1 MQHNLNIWLIALHSP
16 YSEIFLHYFLK
27 YAFAAYSE
35 ICQFPIVLTDQYDYG
50 EAMSAKQVN
59 WPRSKHS
66 YIDLSDGRRLHVV
79 EHLPFSG
86 AAATTTAPAADS
98 ATSVEFALAKD
109 ADAPQT
115 HAAQVGKA
123 RDQSEAKPPVV
134 FESGLGLSRL
144 LWANVAH
151 LLAKAGYHTI
161 SYDRSGLG
169 RSPAATQR
177 SLEALVADLEQV
189 VRAYAPQGA
198 IIVGH
203 SYGGIMA
210 RALTARQP
218 QLVKAL
224 VLVDPSSEFVGAQI
238 GPLGK
243 RLEAL
248 FDSAITFSR
257 DLKLLPAFLMA
268 SGYKHLPVRLQQ
280 KVRVEDVSDAAL
292 KARRQEN
299 EGYYPALAKLRE
311 HPLPHPQV
319 PVEILLASSSP
330 ESEWFKAH
338 SEYASKLPDA
348 HLWQASTSSHM
359 VPLLKP
365 QEVALAVKQA
375 DARRSA

>member
-16 YSEIFLHYFLK
+16 HSEIFLHYFLK

-35 ICQFPIVLTDQYDYG
+35 ISRSGIVLTAQSGYG
-50 EAMSAKQVN
+50 ETMSAKQVN

-86 AAATTTAPAADS
+86 LATTTAPVTTTAPAAAGAPTGPAADHE
-98 ATSVEFALAKD
+98 TS
-109 ADAPQT
+109 T
-115 HAAQVGKA
+115 
-123 RDQSEAKPPVV
+123 KPPVV

-151 LLAKAGYHTI
+151 LLAKAGYRTI

-169 RSPAATQR
+169 LSPAATER
-177 SLEALVADLEQV
+177 NLEALVADLEQV
-189 VRAYAPQGA
+189 VQTYAPQGA

-203 SYGGIMA
+203 SYGGILA
-210 RALTARQP
+210 RTLTARQP

-243 RLEAL
+243 RLEAF

-257 DLKLLPAFLMA
+257 NLKLLPTFLMA
-268 SGYKHLPVRLQQ
+268 AGYKHLPVRLQQ
-280 KVRVEDVSDAAL
+280 KVRVEDVSDTSL
-292 KARRQEN
+292 RTRRQEN

-311 HPLPHPQV
+311 SPLPYPQV

-330 ESEWFKAH
+330 DSQWFKAH

-359 VPLLKP
+359 VPLLRP

>member
-35 ICQFPIVLTDQYDYG
+35 ICQFPIVLTDQSDYG

-66 YIDLSDGRRLHVV
+66 YVDLSDGRRLHVV

-86 AAATTTAPAADS
+86 PAATTTAPAA
-98 ATSVEFALAKD
+98 AT
-109 ADAPQT
+109 
-115 HAAQVGKA
+115 
-123 RDQSEAKPPVV
+123 SEAKPPVV

-151 LLAKAGYHTI
+151 LLAKAGYRTI

-169 RSPAATQR
+169 RSPAATER
-177 SLEALVADLEQV
+177 NLEALVADLEQV

-210 RALTARQP
+210 RLLTARQP

-257 DLKLLPAFLMA
+257 DLKLLPIFLMA
-268 SGYKHLPVRLQQ
+268 AGYKHLPARLQQ

-299 EGYYPALAKLRE
+299 KGYYPALAKLRE
-311 HPLPHPQV
+311 QPLPHPQV

>member
-35 ICQFPIVLTDQYDYG
+35 ICQFPIVLTDQSDYG

-66 YIDLSDGRRLHVV
+66 YVDLSDGRRLHVV

-86 AAATTTAPAADS
+86 AAATTTAPAA
-98 ATSVEFALAKD
+98 AT
-109 ADAPQT
+109 
-115 HAAQVGKA
+115 
-123 RDQSEAKPPVV
+123 SEAKPPVV

-144 LWANVAH
+144 LWANVTH
-151 LLAKAGYHTI
+151 LLAKAGYRTI

-169 RSPAATQR
+169 RSPAATER

-210 RALTARQP
+210 RLLTARQP

-257 DLKLLPAFLMA
+257 DLKLLPIFLMA
-268 SGYKHLPVRLQQ
+268 AGYKHLPARLQQ

-299 EGYYPALAKLRE
+299 KGYYPALAKLRE
-311 HPLPHPQV
+311 QPLPHPQV

>member
-16 YSEIFLHYFLK
+16 YSEIFLHYFRK

-66 YIDLSDGRRLHVV
+66 YVDLSDGRRLHVV

-86 AAATTTAPAADS
+86 VAATTTAPAA
-98 ATSVEFALAKD
+98 ATPASLAPP
-109 ADAPQT
+109 ATTAP
-115 HAAQVGKA
+115 AAA
-123 RDQSEAKPPVV
+123 TSEAKPPVV

-151 LLAKAGYHTI
+151 LLAKAGYRTI

-169 RSPAATQR
+169 RSPAATER
-177 SLEALVADLEQV
+177 NLEALVADLEQV

-210 RALTARQP
+210 RLLTARQP

-257 DLKLLPAFLMA
+257 DLKLLPIFLMA
-268 SGYKHLPVRLQQ
+268 AGYKHLPARLQQ

-299 EGYYPALAKLRE
+299 KGYYPALAKLRE
-311 HPLPHPQV
+311 QPLPHPQV

>member
-16 YSEIFLHYFLK
+16 HSEIFLHYFRK

-35 ICQFPIVLTDQYDYG
+35 ICQFLIVLTDQSDYG

-66 YIDLSDGRRLHVV
+66 YVDLSDGRRLHVV

-86 AAATTTAPAADS
+86 AAATTTAPVAGAATVPAADDGLS
-98 ATSVEFALAKD
+98 A
-109 ADAPQT
+109 
-115 HAAQVGKA
+115 KA
-123 RDQSEAKPPVV
+123 PVV

-151 LLAKAGYHTI
+151 LLAKAGYRTI

-189 VRAYAPQGA
+189 VQAYAPQGA

-311 HPLPHPQV
+311 QPLPHPQV

>member
-16 YSEIFLHYFLK
+16 YSEIFLHYFRK

-35 ICQFPIVLTDQYDYG
+35 ICQFPIVLTDQSDYG

-66 YIDLSDGRRLHVV
+66 YVDLSDGRRLHVV

-86 AAATTTAPAADS
+86 AAATTTAPAA
-98 ATSVEFALAKD
+98 ATSEV
-109 ADAPQT
+109 
-115 HAAQVGKA
+115 
-123 RDQSEAKPPVV
+123 KPPVV

-144 LWANVAH
+144 LWANVTH
-151 LLAKAGYHTI
+151 LLAKAGYRTI

-169 RSPAATQR
+169 RSPAATER

-210 RALTARQP
+210 RLLTARQP

-257 DLKLLPAFLMA
+257 DLKLLPIFLMA
-268 SGYKHLPVRLQQ
+268 AGYKHLPARLQQ

-299 EGYYPALAKLRE
+299 KGYYPALAKLRE
-311 HPLPHPQV
+311 QPLPHPQV

>member
-16 YSEIFLHYFLK
+16 HSEIFLHYFRK

-35 ICQFPIVLTDQYDYG
+35 ICQFLIVLTDQSDYG
-50 EAMSAKQVN
+50 ETMSTKQIN

-66 YIDLSDGRRLHVV
+66 YVDLSDGRRLHVV

-86 AAATTTAPAADS
+86 AAATTTAPVAGAATVPAADDGLS
-98 ATSVEFALAKD
+98 AKT
-109 ADAPQT
+109 
-115 HAAQVGKA
+115 
-123 RDQSEAKPPVV
+123 PVV

-151 LLAKAGYHTI
+151 LLAKAGYRTI

-189 VRAYAPQGA
+189 VQAYAPEGA

-299 EGYYPALAKLRE
+299 EGYYPALAKLRD

>member
-16 YSEIFLHYFLK
+16 HSEIFLHYFRK

-35 ICQFPIVLTDQYDYG
+35 ICQFLIVLTDQSDYG
-50 EAMSAKQVN
+50 ETMSAKQVN

-66 YIDLSDGRRLHVV
+66 YVDLSDGRRLHVV

-86 AAATTTAPAADS
+86 AAATTTAPAA
-98 ATSVEFALAKD
+98 AT
-109 ADAPQT
+109 
-115 HAAQVGKA
+115 
-123 RDQSEAKPPVV
+123 SEAKPPVV

-210 RALTARQP
+210 RLLTARQP

-238 GPLGK
+238 GPLGR

-311 HPLPHPQV
+311 QPLPHPQV

>member
-66 YIDLSDGRRLHVV
+66 YVDLSDGRRLHVV

-86 AAATTTAPAADS
+86 VAATTTAPAA
-98 ATSVEFALAKD
+98 ATPASLAPP
-109 ADAPQT
+109 ATTAP
-115 HAAQVGKA
+115 AAA
-123 RDQSEAKPPVV
+123 TSEAKPPVV

-151 LLAKAGYHTI
+151 LLAKAGYRTI

-169 RSPAATQR
+169 RSPAATER
-177 SLEALVADLEQV
+177 NLEALVADLEQV

-210 RALTARQP
+210 RLLTARQP

-257 DLKLLPAFLMA
+257 DLKLLPIFLMA
-268 SGYKHLPVRLQQ
+268 AGYKHLPARLQQ

-299 EGYYPALAKLRE
+299 KGYYPALAKLRE
-311 HPLPHPQV
+311 QPLPHPQV
-319 PVEILLASSSP
+319 PLEILLASSSP

>member
-66 YIDLSDGRRLHVV
+66 YVDLSDGRRLHVV

-86 AAATTTAPAADS
+86 AAATTTEPAA
-98 ATSVEFALAKD
+98 AT
-109 ADAPQT
+109 
-115 HAAQVGKA
+115 
-123 RDQSEAKPPVV
+123 SEAKPPVV

-144 LWANVAH
+144 LWANVTH
-151 LLAKAGYHTI
+151 LLAKAGYRTI

-169 RSPAATQR
+169 RSPAATER

-210 RALTARQP
+210 RLLTARQP

-257 DLKLLPAFLMA
+257 DLKLLPIFLMA
-268 SGYKHLPVRLQQ
+268 AGYKHLPARLQQ

-299 EGYYPALAKLRE
+299 KGYYPALAKLRE
-311 HPLPHPQV
+311 QPLPHPQV

>member
-16 YSEIFLHYFLK
+16 YSEIFLHYFRK

-66 YIDLSDGRRLHVV
+66 YVDLSDGRRLHVV

-86 AAATTTAPAADS
+86 AAATTTAPAA
-98 ATSVEFALAKD
+98 ATPATT
-109 ADAPQT
+109 AP
-115 HAAQVGKA
+115 AAA
-123 RDQSEAKPPVV
+123 TSEAKPPVV

-151 LLAKAGYHTI
+151 LLAKAGYRTI

-169 RSPAATQR
+169 RSPAATER

-210 RALTARQP
+210 RLLTARQP

-257 DLKLLPAFLMA
+257 DLKLLPIFLMA
-268 SGYKHLPVRLQQ
+268 AGYKHLPARLQQ

-299 EGYYPALAKLRE
+299 KGYYPALAKLRE
-311 HPLPHPQV
+311 QPLPHPQV

>member
-66 YIDLSDGRRLHVV
+66 YVDLSDGRRLHVV

-86 AAATTTAPAADS
+86 VAATTTAPAA
-98 ATSVEFALAKD
+98 ATSED
-109 ADAPQT
+109 
-115 HAAQVGKA
+115 
-123 RDQSEAKPPVV
+123 KPPVV

-151 LLAKAGYHTI
+151 LLAKAGYRTI
-161 SYDRSGLG
+161 SDDRSGLG
-169 RSPAATQR
+169 RSPAATER

-210 RALTARQP
+210 RLLTARQP

-257 DLKLLPAFLMA
+257 DLKLLPIFLMA
-268 SGYKHLPVRLQQ
+268 AGYKHLPARLQQ

-299 EGYYPALAKLRE
+299 KGYYPALAKLRE
-311 HPLPHPQV
+311 QPLPHPQV

>member
-35 ICQFPIVLTDQYDYG
+35 ICQFPIVLTDQSDYG

-66 YIDLSDGRRLHVV
+66 YVDLSDGRRLHVV

-86 AAATTTAPAADS
+86 AAATTTAPAA
-98 ATSVEFALAKD
+98 AT
-109 ADAPQT
+109 
-115 HAAQVGKA
+115 
-123 RDQSEAKPPVV
+123 SEAKPPVV

-144 LWANVAH
+144 LWANVTH
-151 LLAKAGYHTI
+151 LLAKAGYRTI

-169 RSPAATQR
+169 RSPAATER

-210 RALTARQP
+210 RLLTARQP

-257 DLKLLPAFLMA
+257 DLKLLPTFLMA
-268 SGYKHLPVRLQQ
+268 AGYKHLPARLQQ

-299 EGYYPALAKLRE
+299 KGYYPALAKLRE
-311 HPLPHPQV
+311 QPLPHPQV

>member
-66 YIDLSDGRRLHVV
+66 YVDLSDGRRLHVV

-86 AAATTTAPAADS
+86 VAATTTAPAA
-98 ATSVEFALAKD
+98 ATPATT
-109 ADAPQT
+109 AP
-115 HAAQVGKA
+115 AAA
-123 RDQSEAKPPVV
+123 TSEAKPPVV

-151 LLAKAGYHTI
+151 LLAKAGYRTI

-169 RSPAATQR
+169 RSPAATER
-177 SLEALVADLEQV
+177 NLEALVADLEQV

-210 RALTARQP
+210 RLLTARQP

-257 DLKLLPAFLMA
+257 DLKLLPIVLMA
-268 SGYKHLPVRLQQ
+268 AGYKHLPARLQQ

-299 EGYYPALAKLRE
+299 KGYYPALAKLRE
-311 HPLPHPQV
+311 QPLPHPQV

>member
-16 YSEIFLHYFLK
+16 HSEIFLHYFLK

-35 ICQFPIVLTDQYDYG
+35 ISRSGIVLTAQSGYG
-50 EAMSAKQVN
+50 ETMSAKQVN

-86 AAATTTAPAADS
+86 LATTTAPAAAGAPTGPAADHG
-98 ATSVEFALAKD
+98 TS
-109 ADAPQT
+109 
-115 HAAQVGKA
+115 
-123 RDQSEAKPPVV
+123 AKPPVV

-151 LLAKAGYHTI
+151 LLAKAGYRTI

-169 RSPAATQR
+169 RSPAATER

-203 SYGGIMA
+203 SYGGILA
-210 RALTARQP
+210 RTLTARQP

-243 RLEAL
+243 RLEAF

-257 DLKLLPAFLMA
+257 NLKLLPTFLMA
-268 SGYKHLPVRLQQ
+268 AGYKHLPVRLQQ
-280 KVRVEDVSDAAL
+280 KVRVEDVSDTSL
-292 KARRQEN
+292 RTRRQEN

-311 HPLPHPQV
+311 SPLPYPQV

-330 ESEWFKAH
+330 ESQWFKAH
-338 SEYASKLPDA
+338 SDYASKLPDA

>member
-66 YIDLSDGRRLHVV
+66 YVDLSDGRRLHVV

-86 AAATTTAPAADS
+86 ATATTTAPAA
-98 ATSVEFALAKD
+98 ATPASLAPP
-109 ADAPQT
+109 ATTAP
-115 HAAQVGKA
+115 AAA
-123 RDQSEAKPPVV
+123 TSEAKPPVV

-144 LWANVAH
+144 LWANVTH
-151 LLAKAGYHTI
+151 LLAKAGYRTI

-169 RSPAATQR
+169 RSPAATER

-210 RALTARQP
+210 RLLTARQP

-257 DLKLLPAFLMA
+257 DLKLLPIFLMA
-268 SGYKHLPVRLQQ
+268 AGYKHLPVRLQQ
-280 KVRVEDVSDAAL
+280 KVRIEDVSDAAL

-299 EGYYPALAKLRE
+299 KGYYPALAKLRE
-311 HPLPHPQV
+311 QPLPYPQV

-359 VPLLKP
+359 VPLLRP

>member
-35 ICQFPIVLTDQYDYG
+35 ICQFPIVLTDQSDYG

-66 YIDLSDGRRLHVV
+66 YVDLSDGRRLHVV

-86 AAATTTAPAADS
+86 AAATTTAPAA
-98 ATSVEFALAKD
+98 AT
-109 ADAPQT
+109 
-115 HAAQVGKA
+115 
-123 RDQSEAKPPVV
+123 SEAKPPVV

-144 LWANVAH
+144 LWANVTH
-151 LLAKAGYHTI
+151 LLAKAGYRTI

-169 RSPAATQR
+169 RSPAATER

-203 SYGGIMA
+203 SYGGILA
-210 RALTARQP
+210 RSLTARWP

-243 RLEAL
+243 RLEAF

-257 DLKLLPAFLMA
+257 DLKLLPTFLMA
-268 SGYKHLPVRLQQ
+268 AGYKHLPVRLQQ
-280 KVRVEDVSDAAL
+280 KVRVEDVSDTSL
-292 KARRQEN
+292 RTRRQEN

-311 HPLPHPQV
+311 SPLPYPQV

-330 ESEWFKAH
+330 DSQWFKAH

>member
-66 YIDLSDGRRLHVV
+66 YVDLSDGRRLHVV

-86 AAATTTAPAADS
+86 AAATTTAPAARP
-98 ATSVEFALAKD
+98 ATKPGPAAPGAPTEPA
-109 ADAPQT
+109 ADHET
-115 HAAQVGKA
+115 
-123 RDQSEAKPPVV
+123 SAKPPVV

-144 LWANVAH
+144 LWANVAY
-151 LLAKAGYHTI
+151 LLAKAGYRTI

-169 RSPAATQR
+169 RSPAATER

-210 RALTARQP
+210 RLLTARQP

-257 DLKLLPAFLMA
+257 DLKLLPTFLMA
-268 SGYKHLPVRLQQ
+268 AGYKHLPVRLQQ
-280 KVRVEDVSDAAL
+280 KVRVEDVSDASL
-292 KARRQEN
+292 RTRRQEN

-311 HPLPHPQV
+311 SPLPYPQV

-330 ESEWFKAH
+330 DSQWFKAH

>member
-66 YIDLSDGRRLHVV
+66 YVDLSDGRRLHVV

-86 AAATTTAPAADS
+86 AAATTTAPAA
-98 ATSVEFALAKD
+98 AT
-109 ADAPQT
+109 
-115 HAAQVGKA
+115 
-123 RDQSEAKPPVV
+123 SEAKPPVV

-144 LWANVAH
+144 LWANVTH
-151 LLAKAGYHTI
+151 LLAKAGYRTI

-169 RSPAATQR
+169 RSPAATER
-177 SLEALVADLEQV
+177 NLEALVADLEQV

-210 RALTARQP
+210 RLLTARQP

-257 DLKLLPAFLMA
+257 DLKLLPIFLMA
-268 SGYKHLPVRLQQ
+268 AGYKHLPARLQQ

-299 EGYYPALAKLRE
+299 KGYYPALAKLRE
-311 HPLPHPQV
+311 QPLPHPQV

>member
-16 YSEIFLHYFLK
+16 HSEIFLHYFRK

-35 ICQFPIVLTDQYDYG
+35 ICQFLIVLTDQSDYG

-66 YIDLSDGRRLHVV
+66 YVDLSDGRRLHVV

-86 AAATTTAPAADS
+86 AAATTTAPVAGAATVPAADDGLS
-98 ATSVEFALAKD
+98 A
-109 ADAPQT
+109 
-115 HAAQVGKA
+115 KA
-123 RDQSEAKPPVV
+123 PVV

-151 LLAKAGYHTI
+151 LLAKAGYRTI

-169 RSPAATQR
+169 RSPAATER

-210 RALTARQP
+210 RLLTARQP

-257 DLKLLPAFLMA
+257 DLKLLPIFLMA
-268 SGYKHLPVRLQQ
+268 AGYKHLPARLQQ

-299 EGYYPALAKLRE
+299 KGYYPALAKLRE
-311 HPLPHPQV
+311 QPLPHPQV

>member
-16 YSEIFLHYFLK
+16 YSEIFLHYFRK

-35 ICQFPIVLTDQYDYG
+35 ICQFPIVLTDQSDYG

-66 YIDLSDGRRLHVV
+66 YVDLSDGRRLHVV

-86 AAATTTAPAADS
+86 PAATTTAPAA
-98 ATSVEFALAKD
+98 AT
-109 ADAPQT
+109 
-115 HAAQVGKA
+115 
-123 RDQSEAKPPVV
+123 SEAKPPVV

-151 LLAKAGYHTI
+151 LLAKAGYRTI

-169 RSPAATQR
+169 RSPAATER
-177 SLEALVADLEQV
+177 NLEALVADLEQV

-210 RALTARQP
+210 RLLTARQP

-257 DLKLLPAFLMA
+257 DLKLLPIFLMA
-268 SGYKHLPVRLQQ
+268 AGYKHLPARLQQ
-280 KVRVEDVSDAAL
+280 KVRVEDVSDTAL

-299 EGYYPALAKLRE
+299 KGYYPALAKLRE
-311 HPLPHPQV
+311 QPLPHPQV

>member
-16 YSEIFLHYFLK
+16 YSEIFLHYFRK

-66 YIDLSDGRRLHVV
+66 YVDLSDGRRLHVV

-86 AAATTTAPAADS
+86 AAATTTAPAA
-98 ATSVEFALAKD
+98 AT
-109 ADAPQT
+109 
-115 HAAQVGKA
+115 
-123 RDQSEAKPPVV
+123 SEAKPPVV

-151 LLAKAGYHTI
+151 LLAKAGYRTI

-169 RSPAATQR
+169 RSPAATER
-177 SLEALVADLEQV
+177 NLEALVADLEQV

-210 RALTARQP
+210 RLLTARQP

-257 DLKLLPAFLMA
+257 DLKLLPIFLMA
-268 SGYKHLPVRLQQ
+268 AGYKHLPVRLQQ

-299 EGYYPALAKLRE
+299 KGYYPALAKLRE
-311 HPLPHPQV
+311 QPLPHPQV

>member
-35 ICQFPIVLTDQYDYG
+35 ICQFPIVLTDQSDYG

-66 YIDLSDGRRLHVV
+66 YVDLSDGRRLHVV

-86 AAATTTAPAADS
+86 AAATTTAPAA
-98 ATSVEFALAKD
+98 ATPATT
-109 ADAPQT
+109 AP
-115 HAAQVGKA
+115 AAA
-123 RDQSEAKPPVV
+123 TSEAKPPVV

-151 LLAKAGYHTI
+151 LLAKAGYRTI

-169 RSPAATQR
+169 LSPAATER
-177 SLEALVADLEQV
+177 NLEALVADLEQV
-189 VRAYAPQGA
+189 VQTYAPQGA

-203 SYGGIMA
+203 SYGGILA
-210 RALTARQP
+210 RSLTARRP

-243 RLEAL
+243 RLEAF

-257 DLKLLPAFLMA
+257 DLKLLPTFLMA
-268 SGYKHLPVRLQQ
+268 AGYKHLPVRLQQ
-280 KVRVEDVSDAAL
+280 KVRVEDVSDTSL
-292 KARRQEN
+292 RTRRQEN

-311 HPLPHPQV
+311 QPLPHPQV

>member
-16 YSEIFLHYFLK
+16 YSEIFLHYFRK

-66 YIDLSDGRRLHVV
+66 YVDLSDGRRLHVV

-86 AAATTTAPAADS
+86 VAATTTAPAA
-98 ATSVEFALAKD
+98 ATPATT
-109 ADAPQT
+109 AP
-115 HAAQVGKA
+115 AAA
-123 RDQSEAKPPVV
+123 TSEAKPPVV

-151 LLAKAGYHTI
+151 LLAKAGYRTI

-169 RSPAATQR
+169 RSPAATER
-177 SLEALVADLEQV
+177 NLEALVADLEQV

-210 RALTARQP
+210 RLLTARQP

-257 DLKLLPAFLMA
+257 DLKLLPIFLMA
-268 SGYKHLPVRLQQ
+268 AGYKHLPARLQQ

-299 EGYYPALAKLRE
+299 KGYYPALAKLRE
-311 HPLPHPQV
+311 QPLPHPQV

>member
-16 YSEIFLHYFLK
+16 HSEIFLHYFLK

-66 YIDLSDGRRLHVV
+66 YVDLSDGRRLHVV

-86 AAATTTAPAADS
+86 VAATTTAPAA
-98 ATSVEFALAKD
+98 ATPATT
-109 ADAPQT
+109 AP
-115 HAAQVGKA
+115 AAA
-123 RDQSEAKPPVV
+123 TSEAKPPVV

-144 LWANVAH
+144 LWANVTH
-151 LLAKAGYHTI
+151 LLAKAGYRTI

-169 RSPAATQR
+169 RSPAATER
-177 SLEALVADLEQV
+177 NLEALVADLEQV

-210 RALTARQP
+210 RLLTARQP

-257 DLKLLPAFLMA
+257 DLKLLPIFLMA
-268 SGYKHLPVRLQQ
+268 AGYKHLPARLQQ

-299 EGYYPALAKLRE
+299 KGYYPALAKLRE
-311 HPLPHPQV
+311 QPLPHPQV

>member
-16 YSEIFLHYFLK
+16 YSEIFLHYFRK

-66 YIDLSDGRRLHVV
+66 YVDLSDGRRLHVV

-86 AAATTTAPAADS
+86 AAATTTAPAA
-98 ATSVEFALAKD
+98 ATSEV
-109 ADAPQT
+109 
-115 HAAQVGKA
+115 
-123 RDQSEAKPPVV
+123 KPPVV

-151 LLAKAGYHTI
+151 LLAKAGYRTI

-169 RSPAATQR
+169 RSPAATER

-210 RALTARQP
+210 RLLTARQP

-257 DLKLLPAFLMA
+257 DLKLLPIFLMA
-268 SGYKHLPVRLQQ
+268 AGYKHLPARLQQ

-299 EGYYPALAKLRE
+299 KGYYPALAKLRE
-311 HPLPHPQV
+311 QPLPHPQV

>member
-16 YSEIFLHYFLK
+16 NSEIFLHYFLK

-66 YIDLSDGRRLHVV
+66 YVDLSDGRRLHVV

-86 AAATTTAPAADS
+86 AAATTTAPAA
-98 ATSVEFALAKD
+98 AT
-109 ADAPQT
+109 
-115 HAAQVGKA
+115 
-123 RDQSEAKPPVV
+123 SEAKPPVV

-144 LWANVAH
+144 LWANVTH
-151 LLAKAGYHTI
+151 LLAKAGYRTI

-169 RSPAATQR
+169 RSPAATER

-210 RALTARQP
+210 RLLTARQP

-257 DLKLLPAFLMA
+257 DLKLLPIFLMA
-268 SGYKHLPVRLQQ
+268 AGYKHLPARLQQ

-299 EGYYPALAKLRE
+299 KGYYPALAKLRE
-311 HPLPHPQV
+311 QPLPYPQV

>member
-16 YSEIFLHYFLK
+16 HSEIFLHYFRK

-35 ICQFPIVLTDQYDYG
+35 ICQFPIVLTDQSDYG

-66 YIDLSDGRRLHVV
+66 YVDLSDGRRLHVV

-86 AAATTTAPAADS
+86 AAATTTAPAA
-98 ATSVEFALAKD
+98 AT
-109 ADAPQT
+109 
-115 HAAQVGKA
+115 
-123 RDQSEAKPPVV
+123 SEAKPPVV

-144 LWANVAH
+144 LWANVTH
-151 LLAKAGYHTI
+151 LLAKAGYRTI

-169 RSPAATQR
+169 RSPAATER

-210 RALTARQP
+210 RLLTARQP

-257 DLKLLPAFLMA
+257 DLKLLPIFLMA
-268 SGYKHLPVRLQQ
+268 AGYKHLPARLQQ

-299 EGYYPALAKLRE
+299 KGYYPALAKLRE
-311 HPLPHPQV
+311 QPLPHPQV

>member
-66 YIDLSDGRRLHVV
+66 YVDLSDGRRLHVV

-86 AAATTTAPAADS
+86 VAATTTAPAA
-98 ATSVEFALAKD
+98 ATPATT
-109 ADAPQT
+109 AP
-115 HAAQVGKA
+115 AAA
-123 RDQSEAKPPVV
+123 TSEAKPPVV

-151 LLAKAGYHTI
+151 LLAKAGYRTI

-169 RSPAATQR
+169 RSPAATER
-177 SLEALVADLEQV
+177 NLEALVADLEQV

-210 RALTARQP
+210 RLLTARQP

-257 DLKLLPAFLMA
+257 DLKLLPTFLMA
-268 SGYKHLPVRLQQ
+268 AGYKHLPVRLQQ
-280 KVRVEDVSDAAL
+280 KVRVEDVSDASL
-292 KARRQEN
+292 RTRRQEN

-311 HPLPHPQV
+311 SPLPYPQV

-330 ESEWFKAH
+330 DSQWFKAH

-375 DARRSA
+375 DARRRA

>member
-66 YIDLSDGRRLHVV
+66 YVDLSDGRRLHVV

-86 AAATTTAPAADS
+86 VAATTTAPAA
-98 ATSVEFALAKD
+98 ATPATT
-109 ADAPQT
+109 AP
-115 HAAQVGKA
+115 AAA
-123 RDQSEAKPPVV
+123 TSEAKPPVV

-151 LLAKAGYHTI
+151 LLAKAGYRTI

-169 RSPAATQR
+169 RSPAATER

-210 RALTARQP
+210 RLLTARQP

-257 DLKLLPAFLMA
+257 DLKLLPIFLMA
-268 SGYKHLPVRLQQ
+268 AGYKHLPARLQQ

-299 EGYYPALAKLRE
+299 KGYYPALAKLRE
-311 HPLPHPQV
+311 SPLPYPQV

-359 VPLLKP
+359 VPLLRP

>member
-66 YIDLSDGRRLHVV
+66 YVDLSDGRRLHVV

-86 AAATTTAPAADS
+86 VAATTTAPAA
-98 ATSVEFALAKD
+98 ATPATT
-109 ADAPQT
+109 AP
-115 HAAQVGKA
+115 AAA
-123 RDQSEAKPPVV
+123 TSEAKPPVV

-151 LLAKAGYHTI
+151 LLAKAGYRTI

-169 RSPAATQR
+169 RSPAATER
-177 SLEALVADLEQV
+177 NLEALVADLEQV

-210 RALTARQP
+210 RLLTARQP

-224 VLVDPSSEFVGAQI
+224 VLVDPSSEFGGAQI

-257 DLKLLPAFLMA
+257 DLKLLPIFLMA
-268 SGYKHLPVRLQQ
+268 AGYKHLPARLQQ

-299 EGYYPALAKLRE
+299 KGYYPALAKLRE
-311 HPLPHPQV
+311 QPLPHPQV

>member
-66 YIDLSDGRRLHVV
+66 YVDLSDGRRLHVV

-86 AAATTTAPAADS
+86 AAATTTAPAA
-98 ATSVEFALAKD
+98 AT
-109 ADAPQT
+109 
-115 HAAQVGKA
+115 
-123 RDQSEAKPPVV
+123 SEAKPPVV

-151 LLAKAGYHTI
+151 LLAKAGYRTI

-169 RSPAATQR
+169 RSPAATER
-177 SLEALVADLEQV
+177 NLEALVADLEQV

-210 RALTARQP
+210 RLLTARQP

-257 DLKLLPAFLMA
+257 DLKLLPIFLMA
-268 SGYKHLPVRLQQ
+268 AGYKHLPARLQQ

-299 EGYYPALAKLRE
+299 KGYYPALAKLRE
-311 HPLPHPQV
+311 QPLPHPQV

>member
-86 AAATTTAPAADS
+86 AAATTTAPAA
-98 ATSVEFALAKD
+98 AT
-109 ADAPQT
+109 
-115 HAAQVGKA
+115 
-123 RDQSEAKPPVV
+123 SEAKPPVV

-144 LWANVAH
+144 LWANVTH
-151 LLAKAGYHTI
+151 LLAKAGYRTI

-169 RSPAATQR
+169 RSPAATER

-210 RALTARQP
+210 RLLTARQP

-257 DLKLLPAFLMA
+257 DLKLLPIFLMA
-268 SGYKHLPVRLQQ
+268 AGYKHLPARLQQ

-299 EGYYPALAKLRE
+299 KGYYPALAKLRE
-311 HPLPHPQV
+311 QPLPHPQV

-359 VPLLKP
+359 VPLLRP

>member
-16 YSEIFLHYFLK
+16 HSEIFLHYFLK

-35 ICQFPIVLTDQYDYG
+35 ISRSGIVLTAQSGYG
-50 EAMSAKQVN
+50 ETMSAKQVN

-86 AAATTTAPAADS
+86 LATTTAPVTTASDPAAAGAPTGPAVDHG
-98 ATSVEFALAKD
+98 TS
-109 ADAPQT
+109 T
-115 HAAQVGKA
+115 
-123 RDQSEAKPPVV
+123 KPPVV

-151 LLAKAGYHTI
+151 LLAKAGYRTI

-169 RSPAATQR
+169 RSPAATER

-210 RALTARQP
+210 RLLTARQP

-257 DLKLLPAFLMA
+257 DLKLLPIFLMA
-268 SGYKHLPVRLQQ
+268 AGYKHLPARLQQ
-280 KVRVEDVSDAAL
+280 KVRVEDVSDTSL
-292 KARRQEN
+292 RTRRQEN

-311 HPLPHPQV
+311 QPLPHPQV

>member
-66 YIDLSDGRRLHVV
+66 YVDLSDGRRLHVV

-86 AAATTTAPAADS
+86 VAATTTAPAA
-98 ATSVEFALAKD
+98 ATPASLAPP
-109 ADAPQT
+109 ATTAP
-115 HAAQVGKA
+115 AAA
-123 RDQSEAKPPVV
+123 TSEAKPPVV

-144 LWANVAH
+144 LWANVTH
-151 LLAKAGYHTI
+151 LLAKAGYRTI

-169 RSPAATQR
+169 RSPAATER

-210 RALTARQP
+210 RLLTARQP

-257 DLKLLPAFLMA
+257 DLKLLPIFLMA
-268 SGYKHLPVRLQQ
+268 AGYKHLPVRLQQ
-280 KVRVEDVSDAAL
+280 KVRIEDVSDAAL

-299 EGYYPALAKLRE
+299 KGYYPALAKLRE
-311 HPLPHPQV
+311 QPLPYPQV

-359 VPLLKP
+359 VPLLRP

>member
-16 YSEIFLHYFLK
+16 HSEIFLHYFCK

-35 ICQFPIVLTDQYDYG
+35 ISQFLIVLTDQSDYG

-79 EHLPFSG
+79 EHLPLSG
-86 AAATTTAPAADS
+86 AAATTTAPAA
-98 ATSVEFALAKD
+98 AT
-109 ADAPQT
+109 
-115 HAAQVGKA
+115 
-123 RDQSEAKPPVV
+123 SEAKPPVV

-151 LLAKAGYHTI
+151 LLAKAGYRTI

-169 RSPAATQR
+169 RSPAATER

-210 RALTARQP
+210 RLLTARQP

-224 VLVDPSSEFVGAQI
+224 VLVDPSSEFVGGQI

-257 DLKLLPAFLMA
+257 DLKLLPIFLMA
-268 SGYKHLPVRLQQ
+268 AGYKHLPARLQQ

-299 EGYYPALAKLRE
+299 KGYYPALAKLRE
-311 HPLPHPQV
+311 QPLPHPQV

>member
-16 YSEIFLHYFLK
+16 HSEIFLHYFLK
-27 YAFAAYSE
+27 YAFVAYSE
-35 ICQFPIVLTDQYDYG
+35 ISRSGIVLTAQSGYG
-50 EAMSAKQVN
+50 ETMSAKQVN

-66 YIDLSDGRRLHVV
+66 YVDLSDGRRLHVV

-86 AAATTTAPAADS
+86 LATTTASAAAGAPTGPAVDHG
-98 ATSVEFALAKD
+98 TS
-109 ADAPQT
+109 
-115 HAAQVGKA
+115 
-123 RDQSEAKPPVV
+123 AKPPVV

-151 LLAKAGYHTI
+151 LLAKAGYRTI

-169 RSPAATQR
+169 LSPAATER

-189 VRAYAPQGA
+189 VQTYAPQGA

-203 SYGGIMA
+203 SYGGILA
-210 RALTARQP
+210 RSLTARRP

-243 RLEAL
+243 RLEAF

-257 DLKLLPAFLMA
+257 DLKLLPTFLMA
-268 SGYKHLPVRLQQ
+268 AGYKHLPVRLQQ
-280 KVRVEDVSDAAL
+280 KVRVEDVSDTSL
-292 KARRQEN
+292 RTRRQEN

-311 HPLPHPQV
+311 SPLPYPQV

-330 ESEWFKAH
+330 DSQWFKAH

>member
-16 YSEIFLHYFLK
+16 HSEIFLHYFLK

-35 ICQFPIVLTDQYDYG
+35 ICQFPIVLTDQSDYG

-66 YIDLSDGRRLHVV
+66 YVDLSDGRRLHVV

-86 AAATTTAPAADS
+86 VAATTTAPAA
-98 ATSVEFALAKD
+98 ATPASLAPP
-109 ADAPQT
+109 ATTAP
-115 HAAQVGKA
+115 AAA
-123 RDQSEAKPPVV
+123 TSEAKPPVV

-151 LLAKAGYHTI
+151 LLAKAGYRTI

-169 RSPAATQR
+169 RSPAATER
-177 SLEALVADLEQV
+177 NLEALVADLEQV

-210 RALTARQP
+210 RLLTARQP

-257 DLKLLPAFLMA
+257 DLKLLPIFLMA
-268 SGYKHLPVRLQQ
+268 AGYKHLPARLQQ

-299 EGYYPALAKLRE
+299 KGYYPALAKLRE
-311 HPLPHPQV
+311 QPLPHPQV

>member
-16 YSEIFLHYFLK
+16 YSEIFLHYFRK

-35 ICQFPIVLTDQYDYG
+35 ICQFPIVLTDQSDYG

-66 YIDLSDGRRLHVV
+66 YVDLSDGRRLHVV

-86 AAATTTAPAADS
+86 AAATTTAPAA
-98 ATSVEFALAKD
+98 AT
-109 ADAPQT
+109 
-115 HAAQVGKA
+115 
-123 RDQSEAKPPVV
+123 SEAKPPVV

-144 LWANVAH
+144 LWANVTH
-151 LLAKAGYHTI
+151 LLAKAGYRTI

-169 RSPAATQR
+169 RSPAATER

-210 RALTARQP
+210 RLLTARQP

-257 DLKLLPAFLMA
+257 DLKLLPIFLMA
-268 SGYKHLPVRLQQ
+268 AGYKHLPARLQQ

-299 EGYYPALAKLRE
+299 KGYYPALAKLRE
-311 HPLPHPQV
+311 SPLPYPQV

-359 VPLLKP
+359 VPLLRP

>member
-86 AAATTTAPAADS
+86 AAATPATTAPAA
-98 ATSVEFALAKD
+98 AT
-109 ADAPQT
+109 
-115 HAAQVGKA
+115 
-123 RDQSEAKPPVV
+123 SEAKPPVV

-151 LLAKAGYHTI
+151 LLAKAGYRTI

-169 RSPAATQR
+169 RSPAATER
-177 SLEALVADLEQV
+177 NLEALVADLEQV

-210 RALTARQP
+210 RLLTARQP

-257 DLKLLPAFLMA
+257 DLKLLPIFLMA
-268 SGYKHLPVRLQQ
+268 AGYKHLPARLQQ

-299 EGYYPALAKLRE
+299 KGYYPALAKLRE
-311 HPLPHPQV
+311 QPLPHPQV